1 MKFLLKLAKFVAK
14 FVIFLL
20 ALSACVRLYACLE
33 FRSRQTCAVRYQR
46 SQEMKKTDRDK
57 ATAINKERCQHPRTG
72 LAACNDRFCR
82 KQELGEYA

>member
-20 ALSACVRLYACLE
+20 ALSACVRLYAWLE
-33 FRSRQTCAVRYQR
+33 FRGRQTCAVRYQR
-46 SQEMKKTDRDK
+46 SQEMKKTDLDK

-72 LAACNDRFCR
+72 KAACNDWFCR
-82 KQELGEYA
+82 KQEQGVYA

>member
-20 ALSACVRLYACLE
+20 ALSACVRMYAWLE
-33 FRSRQTCAVRYQR
+33 FRGRQTCAVRYQR
-46 SQEMKKTDRDK
+46 SQAVKKTDPDK

-72 LAACNDRFCR
+72 LAACNDWFCR
-82 KQELGEYA
+82 KQEQGVYA